1 MPTVQE
7 LLRASDVLPGDSA
20 RRDTEIL
27 LCHCLDKP
35 RSWLYTWPEASV
47 EGPVL
52 SKFNSLLT
60 ARSEGQPIA
69 YLTGEREF
77 WSLTLKVNS
86 HTLIPRPETEGLVE
100 WALSLELPSRSNVA
114 DLGTGSGA
122 IALALA
128 SERPDWH
135 LLAVDSSESALAV
148 ARENADTQS
157 LANVELLS
165 SSWFDGLG
173 ERSFD
178 LVVSNPP
185 YVDEHDPHLG
195 QGDVRFEPTSA
206 LVAKHKGF
214 ADLQAI
220 VNGSRDYLRKGG
232 WLLLEHGYEQ
242 AATLRDLLKESGFSD
257 VTSRVDLAGHERVT
271 GGCWHA
277 E

>member
-7 LLRASDVLPGDSA
+7 LLRASDVLPEDSA

-27 LCHCLDKP
+27 LCHCLGKP

-47 EGPVL
+47 EEPAL
-52 SKFNSLLT
+52 STFNALQK

-100 WALSLELPSRSNVA
+100 WALSLELPPCSRVA

-135 LLAVDSSESALAV
+135 LLAVDSSESALTV
-148 ARENADTQS
+148 ARENTDVHG
-157 LANVELLS
+157 LANVELLNS
-165 SSWFDGLG
+165 TWFERVG

-178 LVVSNPP
+178 LIVSNPP
-185 YVDEHDPHLG
+185 YVDECDPHLG

-206 LVAKHKGF
+206 LVAEHNGF
-214 ADLQAI
+214 GDLQAI
-220 VNGSRDYLRKGG
+220 VNGSRRYLRNGG

-242 AATLRDLLKESGFSD
+242 AATLRDLLQESGFSS
-257 VTSRVDLAGHERVT
+257 VASHTDLAGHERIT
-271 GGCWHA
+271 GGRWHV